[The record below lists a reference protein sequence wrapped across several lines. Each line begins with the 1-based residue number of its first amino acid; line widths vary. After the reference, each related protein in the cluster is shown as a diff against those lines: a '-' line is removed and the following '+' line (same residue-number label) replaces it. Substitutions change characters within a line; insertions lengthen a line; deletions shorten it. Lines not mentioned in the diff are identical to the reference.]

1 MGTVHL
7 LTVQLV
13 SSLFYCQKLKFF
25 KQHKM
30 KMGGETSEDYGTFQN
45 QRVRENS
52 ENSENGQNGFVESER
67 QPLLDE
73 EASEVEVKVDNGNVE
88 VSAGAAEAAE
98 APRTVG
104 TRPNHVVASSILL
117 FW

>member
-1 MGTVHL
+1 

-13 SSLFYCQKLKFF
+13 SSLLSYQKLKLF
-25 KQHKM
+25 KHKM

-52 ENSENGQNGFVESER
+52 ENGQNGFVESER
-67 QPLLDE
+67 QPLIDE
-73 EASEVEVKVDNGNVE
+73 EASIASEIEFKVEESSGV
-88 VSAGAAEAAE
+88 AE
-98 APRTVG
+98 APETTG

>member
-13 SSLFYCQKLKFF
+13 SSLIYYQKLKLL
-25 KQHKM
+25 KHKM

-45 QRVRENS
+45 QRIRENS
-52 ENSENGQNGFVESER
+52 ENSENGQNGFDESER
-67 QPLLDE
+67 QPLIDE
-73 EASEVEVKVDNGNVE
+73 EASEVEVKVDNGNVD

>member
-13 SSLFYCQKLKFF
+13 SSQFSYQKLKFF

-30 KMGGETSEDYGTFQN
+30 GMGGETSEDYGTFQN

-52 ENSENGQNGFVESER
+52 ENSENGQNNFIESETR
-67 QPLLDE
+67 PLIDE
-73 EASEVEVKVDNGNVE
+73 EASIASEVEFKVDNGNVE
-88 VSAGAAEAAE
+88 VSAGAAEA
-98 APRTVG
+98 PRTIG